1 MVMKMKKSPEVLESD
16 EYAHTPNEEP
26 TWRESYY
33 FNWVDIDTGISGFST
48 IGLLPNI
55 QKREFVFALFH
66 GLEREVYFKEP
77 EGVFS
82 EVFSESLTDGTL
94 TFKIIE
100 PLKEWQIVYTG
111 ERLEAVIHWPARF
124 PAYDF
129 GGGSGTSW
137 TGHFEQSGVPHGTIE
152 FPDGKIVHI
161 KGYGERDKSWGSRDW
176 HIENW
181 FALHAQFD
189 DISIGLRRDEVRGKA
204 HPSGGIST
212 IDNHEPIKK
221 IEVATE
227 THPEFD
233 IPVGAKTRIEGI
245 DGSIYN
251 IRSKLINPK
260 SFVRFERKFSG
271 GSTELYEGMAI
282 HTCKELDGTG
292 TGLIEW
298 LYTHSKKK

>member
-1 MVMKMKKSPEVLESD
+1 MRDFSEVTESD
-16 EYAHTPNEEP
+16 EYAHTADEKP

-33 FNWVDIDTGISGFST
+33 FNWVDIDAGISGFST
-48 IGLLPNI
+48 IGLLPNN

-66 GLEREVYFKEP
+66 GHEREVYFREP
-77 EGVFS
+77 EGAFS
-82 EVFSESLTDGTL
+82 DDFSESLTDGIL
-94 TFKIIE
+94 KFKLIA
-100 PLKEWQIVYTG
+100 PLKEWQILYNG
-111 ERLEAVIHWPARF
+111 EKLKANIRWPARF

-137 TGHFEQSGVPHGTIE
+137 AGHFEQSGAPYGTIE
-152 FPDGKIVHI
+152 FQDGKVVQI

-189 DISIGLRRDEVRGKA
+189 DISIGLRRDEVKGKA

-212 IDNHEPIKK
+212 IDSHEPLKK
-221 IEVATE
+221 IDVATE
-227 THPEFD
+227 THPEFG
-233 IPVGAKTRIEGI
+233 IPVGSKTRIEGKE
-245 DGSIYN
+245 GTVYN
-251 IRSKLINPK
+251 IRSKLITPK
-260 SFVRFERKFSG
+260 SFVRFEREFLG

-282 HTCKELDGTG
+282 HTCKELDETG

-298 LYTHSKKK
+298 LFTHPSKKK